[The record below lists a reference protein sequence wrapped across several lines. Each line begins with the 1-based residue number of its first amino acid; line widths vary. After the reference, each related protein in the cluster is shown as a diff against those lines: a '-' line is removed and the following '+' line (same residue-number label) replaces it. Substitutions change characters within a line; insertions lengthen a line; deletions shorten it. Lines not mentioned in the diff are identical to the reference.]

1 MPGAH
6 QVNVRR
12 ATVTKIW
19 DPIRTTIR
27 TTNVEF
33 FRQCESSG
41 QLVSMAV
48 INRSLNQLRSRR
60 TACKCGLCG
69 ETVAKARAD
78 RVHRTA
84 SIGQRSV
91 IATRARMTAL

>member
-1 MPGAH
+1 
-6 QVNVRR
+6 
-12 ATVTKIW
+12 
-19 DPIRTTIR
+19 
-27 TTNVEF
+27 
-33 FRQCESSG
+33 
-41 QLVSMAV
+41 MAV

>member
-1 MPGAH
+1 MIEAS
-6 QVNVRR
+6 
-12 ATVTKIW
+12 
-19 DPIRTTIR
+19 DPVQLSPIR

-41 QLVSMAV
+41 QLVSTAV

-84 SIGQRSV
+84 SIWQRSV